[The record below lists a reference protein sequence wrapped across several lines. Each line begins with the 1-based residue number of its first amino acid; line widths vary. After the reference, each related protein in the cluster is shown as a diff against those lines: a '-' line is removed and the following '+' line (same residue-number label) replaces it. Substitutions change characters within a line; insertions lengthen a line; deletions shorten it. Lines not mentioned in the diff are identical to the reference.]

1 MTVWSPRCQEVK
13 TTKGHF
19 DKNDLTSGASVTESF
34 SYPDGAS
41 IKGGRLRVQLPDGTW
56 QAVEVG
62 QLAVGTLHNLF
73 HEVETTSDCKFR
85 ASFITQIYG
94 PNIELRNALVKG
106 PNASAVDNS
115 QKCDDVLAGLIPMVP
130 GERAMA
136 NGTEKTSELFHS
148 RGGLAALKAAMA
160 LPVNSK
166 KRPLE

>member
-1 MTVWSPRCQEVK
+1 MTAVYSPRCQEVK

-19 DKNDLTSGASVTESF
+19 DKNDLTSGASVTESC
-34 SYPDGAS
+34 SDGAS

-73 HEVETTSDCKFR
+73 HEVETASDCKFR

-94 PNIELRNALVKG
+94 PNIELRNALIKG
-106 PNASAVDNS
+106 PNASAVENS

-136 NGTEKTSELFHS
+136 NGTGKMSELFRS